1 MAFFTAIGAA
11 IFGAGTFLAGVAT
24 AVLKLAVGI
33 GMNLLAQSLAGKQKG
48 PEFSINGSLQGG
60 GDLPRSIIFG
70 EYSTAGSLVW
80 TNTWGEDGDT
90 KNAYLTQVIALSDFP
105 VKGLLEFWV
114 NGEKV
119 SLEGSN
125 VWSGYTVPEYRKD
138 GDNLW
143 IRFYD
148 GTQTTAEPFLIAS
161 ASNANRSWDA
171 SRVGRGVAYAIV
183 TARVSKQM
191 FSGMPTFKFTVDGAR
206 LYDISRDSSR
216 GGVGT
221 QRWADPA
228 TWGGDGDYLPV
239 VQMYN
244 ILMGLRYNGS
254 WLYGFQGMAQARLND
269 ANWISQIN
277 KCRST
282 INGASGP
289 EPTYRSGMELPV
301 DVASSGAFEALLSAC
316 QGKIADVGGVF
327 HIYCGEPEA
336 PDFALSDDDIIVTT
350 GQSFTPF
357 FPLADSINGISAKW
371 PSREDGW
378 NVKTAPPLYRTDL
391 EVLHG
396 GRRLM
401 ADVELTAV
409 PYAEQ
414 VQRLMRS
421 SLLTAQRA
429 RRHTMTIG
437 PKFWAYCVPGAVF
450 SWTSVRN
457 GYVSKLFQIDGVVD
471 GANLEVMIDVTE
483 VDPADYSWNSSTDYT
498 PPVDGALGPMRPAPM
513 PIVGFGALPGVV
525 QDSNGNNRRCAI
537 ELFWDGSLTG
547 IDFVDYEVRLASNLS
562 YVDTGR
568 AIDFS
573 RGSIL
578 VAPGTLLPNTGYQ
591 VRGCY
596 GTYDGNSPFEWS
608 AWIPVTTLD
617 IRLGPLDIYPFDVES
632 FNRDVTDMWKWQN
645 DALRYVQEEL
655 DRQGKIMADGQAG
668 TYKDRQQLRRELTST
683 AEGVTASY
691 VEAITAATGPGSAL
705 VNRIE
710 TLSAKV
716 DNDIATAIN
725 SINADISTIDGKV
738 TANSSDITSLQIQMG
753 NKAEVSAVDALTTTV
768 TNQGNTITAQGNS
781 ITGLTTSVG
790 RFSANG
796 LFRVTTEATPSG
808 ALSRIGLS
816 ASATEAGST
825 VQAAMFIDAMAGGV
839 SRIVMNADQIFMTN
853 GTNSAAPF
861 SFIGGQ
867 ATMMLARV
875 NEITAGTLRSPN
887 NNVTFNL
894 TAGTLIFR
902 DNT

>member
-33 GMNLLAQSLAGKQKG
+33 GMNLLAASLAGKQKG

-60 GDLPRSIIFG
+60 GDLPRSIMFG

-80 TNTWGEDGDT
+80 TNTWGSDGDT
-90 KNAYLTQVIALSDFP
+90 KNAYLTQVIAISDLP
-105 VKGLLEFWV
+105 IKGYGSPFV

-119 SLEGSN
+119 TKGAVEFNG
-125 VWSGYTVPEYRKD
+125 TVINEYIKD
-138 GDNLW
+138 GKPTLW
-143 IRFYD
+143 MRFYD
-148 GTQTTAEPFLIAS
+148 GTQTTTDPLLTTR
-161 ASNANRSWDA
+161 ASNNNRSWG
-171 SRVGRGVAYAIV
+171 SNRIGRGVAYVVV
-183 TARVSKQM
+183 TALVSKQM
-191 FSGMPTFKFTVDGAR
+191 FSGIPSFKFEVDGAR
-206 LYDISRDSSR
+206 LYDISRDSTA

-221 QRWADPA
+221 QRLADRS

-244 ILMGLRYNGS
+244 ILMGLTYNGD
-254 WLYGFQGMAQARLND
+254 WLYGFQGMAQARLNSP
-269 ANWISQIN
+269 NWIAQIN
-277 KCRST
+277 KCRAT
-282 INGASGP
+282 INGAAGP

-327 HIYCGEPEA
+327 HIYVGAPEA
-336 PDFALSDDDIIVTT
+336 PDFAINDGHIIVTT

-357 FPLADSINGISAKW
+357 FGLADSINGISAKW

-391 EVLHG
+391 EALHG
-396 GRRLM
+396 NRRLM

-429 RRHTMTIG
+429 RRHTFSIG
-437 PKFWAYCVPGAVF
+437 PEFWAYCVPGAVF
-450 SWTSVRN
+450 SWTSERN
-457 GYVSKLFQIDGVVD
+457 GYVNKLFQIDGVVD

-483 VDPADYSWNSSTDYT
+483 VDPSDYNWNSETDYT

-513 PIVGFGALPGVV
+513 PIIGFGALPGVV

-537 ELFWDGSLTG
+537 ELFWDGSLSG
-547 IDFVDYEVRLASNLS
+547 VDFVDYEVRLASNLS

-578 VAPGTLLPNTGYQ
+578 IAPGTLLPNTGYQ

-608 AWIPVTTLD
+608 AWIAVTTLD

-683 AEGVTASY
+683 VGNVTASY
-691 VEAITAATGPGSAL
+691 LEAITVATGPGSAI
-705 VNRIE
+705 VTRIE
-710 TLSAKV
+710 ELSAKV
-716 DNDIATAIN
+716 DNDIANAIDTL
-725 SINADISTIDGKV
+725 SAEISTLDGVV
-738 TANSSDITSLQIQMG
+738 TATAN
-753 NKAEVSAVDALTTTV
+753 AVTALNV
-768 TNQGNTITAQGNS
+768 
-781 ITGLTTSVG
+781 SVG

-816 ASATEAGST
+816 ASATEAGTT
-825 VQAAMFIDAMAGGV
+825 VQAALFIDAMAGGL

-875 NEITAGTLRSPN
+875 NEITAGTLRSPD

-902 DNT
+902 D

>member
-11 IFGAGTFLAGVAT
+11 VFGAGTFLAGVAT

-33 GMNLLAQSLAGKQKG
+33 GMNLLAQSLAGKPKG

-70 EYSTAGSLVW
+70 EYATAGSLVW
-80 TNTWGEDGDT
+80 TNTWGSDGDT
-90 KNAYLTQVIALSDFP
+90 KNAYLTQVIAISDLP
-105 VKGLLEFWV
+105 IKGYGSPFV

-119 SLEGSN
+119 TKGAVEFNG
-125 VWSGYTVPEYRKD
+125 TVINEYIKD
-138 GDNLW
+138 GKPTLW
-143 IRFYD
+143 MRFYD
-148 GTQTTAEPFLIAS
+148 GTQTTADPLLTGR
-161 ASNANRSWDA
+161 ASNGNRSWG
-171 SRVGRGVAYAIV
+171 SNRIGRGVAYVVV
-183 TARVSKQM
+183 TALVSKQM
-191 FSGMPTFKFTVDGAR
+191 FSGIPTFKFEVDGAR
-206 LYDISRDSSR
+206 LYDVSRDSTA

-221 QRWADPA
+221 QRLADPS

-244 ILMGLRYNGS
+244 ILMGLRYNGD
-254 WLYGFQGMAQARLND
+254 WLYGFQGMSQARLNS
-269 ANWISQIN
+269 ANWIAQIN
-277 KCRST
+277 KCRAI
-282 INGASGP
+282 INGASGQ

-327 HIYCGEPEA
+327 HIYVGAPEA
-336 PDFALSDDDIIVTT
+336 PDFAINDGHIIVTT

-357 FPLADSINGISAKW
+357 FGLADSINGISAKW

-391 EVLHG
+391 EALHG

-429 RRHTMTIG
+429 RRHTFSIG
-437 PKFWAYCVPGAVF
+437 PEFWAYCVPGAVF
-450 SWTSVRN
+450 SWTSERN
-457 GYVSKLFQIDGVVD
+457 GYVNKLFQIDGVVD

-483 VDPADYSWNSSTDYT
+483 VDPSDYNWNSSTDYT

-513 PIVGFGALPGVV
+513 PIIGFGALPGVV

-537 ELFWDGSLTG
+537 ELFWDGSLAG
-547 IDFVDYEVRLASNLS
+547 VDFVDYEVRLASDLS

-578 VAPGTLLPNTGYQ
+578 IAPGTLLPNTGYQ

-655 DRQGKIMADGQAG
+655 DRQGKIMADGQSG
-668 TYKDRQQLRRELTST
+668 TYADRQQLRRELTST
-683 AEGVTASY
+683 TGNITASY
-691 VEAITAATGPGSAL
+691 TEAITVATGPGSAI
-705 VNRIE
+705 VTRIE
-710 TLSAKV
+710 DLSAKV
-716 DNDIATAIN
+716 DNDIAQAID
-725 SINADISTIDGKV
+725 SLSAEISTVEGQV
-738 TANSSDITSLQIQMG
+738 TAVAN
-753 NKAEVSAVDALTTTV
+753 AVTALDV
-768 TNQGNTITAQGNS
+768 E
-781 ITGLTTSVG
+781 VG

-796 LFRVTTEATPSG
+796 LFRVTTEATPTG

-816 ASATEAGST
+816 ASATESGST
-825 VQAAMFIDAMAGGV
+825 VQAALFIEAIAGGT
-839 SRIVMNADQIFMTN
+839 SRVIINADGFYVTN
-853 GTNSAAPF
+853 GSDSVNPFVFTGGIAYMQNARIGNVIFDQLSSANNKLIIRG
-861 SFIGGQ
+861 SGN
-867 ATMMLARV
+867 LADIR
-875 NEITAGTLRSPN
+875 
-887 NNVTFNL
+887 
-894 TAGTLIFR
+894 IFV
-902 DNT
+902 

>member
-33 GMNLLAQSLAGKQKG
+33 GMNLLAQSLAGKPKG

-60 GDLPRSIIFG
+60 GDLPRSIMFG

-80 TNTWGEDGDT
+80 TNTWGQDGDT
-90 KNAYLTQVIALSDFP
+90 KNAYLTQVIALSDLP
-105 VKGLLEFWV
+105 VKGLLGMWV
-114 NGEKV
+114 NGEKITFDESPYDRSWGLRV
-119 SLEGSN
+119 N
-125 VWSGYTVPEYRKD
+125 EYKKD

-143 IRFYD
+143 VKFYD
-148 GTQTTAEPFLIAS
+148 GTQTATDQFLATTC
-161 ASNANRSWDA
+161 SNGNRRWNGT
-171 SRVGRGVAYAIV
+171 RVGRGVAYAIV

-191 FSGMPTFKFTVDGAR
+191 FSGIPTFKFEVDGAR
-206 LYDISRDSSR
+206 LYDISRDSTA
-216 GGVGT
+216 GGVGA
-221 QRWADPA
+221 QRLADPS

-244 ILMGLRYNGS
+244 ILMGLRYNGD
-254 WLYGFQGMAQARLND
+254 WLYGFQGMSQARLNS
-269 ANWISQIN
+269 ANWIAQIN
-277 KCRST
+277 KCRAI
-282 INGASGP
+282 INGAYGP

-327 HIYCGEPEA
+327 HIYVGAPEA
-336 PDFALSDDDIIVTT
+336 PDFAINDGHIIVTT

-357 FPLADSINGISAKW
+357 FGLADSINGISAKW

-391 EVLHG
+391 EALHG
-396 GRRLM
+396 NRRLM

-429 RRHTMTIG
+429 RRHTFSIG
-437 PKFWAYCVPGAVF
+437 PEFWAYCVPGAVF
-450 SWTSVRN
+450 SWTSERN
-457 GYVSKLFQIDGVVD
+457 GYVNKLFQIDGVVD

-483 VDPADYSWNSSTDYT
+483 VDPSDYAWNSATDYT
-498 PPVDGALGPMRPAPM
+498 PPVDGALGPMRPEPM
-513 PIVGFGALPGVV
+513 PIIGFGALPGVA

-537 ELFWDGSLTG
+537 ELFWDGSIIG
-547 IDFVDYEVRLASNLS
+547 VDFVDYEVRLASDLS
-562 YVDTGR
+562 YVNDGR
-568 AIDFS
+568 AVEFE
-573 RGSIL
+573 RGAIL
-578 VAPGTLLPNTGYQ
+578 IAPGTLLPNEAYQ
-591 VRGCY
+591 VRGRY

-632 FNRDVTDMWKWQN
+632 FNEDVTDMWKWQN
-645 DALRYVQEEL
+645 EALRYVQEEL

-668 TYKDRQQLRRELTST
+668 SFTDRQQLRRELRST
-683 AEGVTASY
+683 ASGLEASF
-691 VEAITAATGPGSAL
+691 VETITVATGPGSAI
-705 VNRIE
+705 VTRIE
-710 TLSAKV
+710 ELSTKV
-716 DNDIATAIN
+716 DNDIATAIDTLTTE
-725 SINADISTIDGKV
+725 IAEVDGKATAAANAV
-738 TANSSDITSLQIQMG
+738 TALNV
-753 NKAEVSAVDALTTTV
+753 E
-768 TNQGNTITAQGNS
+768 
-781 ITGLTTSVG
+781 VG

-816 ASATEAGST
+816 ASATEAGET

-839 SRIVMNADQIFMTN
+839 SRILMNADQIFMTN
-853 GTNSAAPF
+853 GTNSVAPF

-875 NEITAGTLRSPN
+875 NEITAGVLRSPD
-887 NNVTFNL
+887 NNVIFDL
-894 TAGTLIFR
+894 AAGTLIFR